1 MSLSRRVAHLS
12 LWLTL
17 AVVLSVCYGVINDQL
32 TVTLSPEYFSV
43 FKRRQFAFLLETFS
57 LDAAPTRVQAAA
69 VGAAA
74 TWWFG
79 GLLGFTLGAFALSRC
94 STLDFLRLVLR
105 VLAAAAIFSV
115 AAGFAAFLLWP
126 LVRPT
131 PADWPF
137 LSGIADARKAW
148 AVGWWHN
155 GAYSGAV
162 FGTLAACRRA
172 WKIKPDNGTE
182 NGTSAAA

>member
-1 MSLSRRVAHLS
+1 MSLSHRVARLS

-17 AVVLSVCYGVINDQL
+17 AVLLSVAYGVVNDQL

-43 FKRRQFAFLLETFS
+43 FKQRQFGPI
-57 LDAAPTRVQAAA
+57 LDAFGLTDAPTRVQAVA

-79 GLLGFTLGAFALSRC
+79 GLLGITLGAFALSHC

-137 LSGIADARKAW
+137 LVGIADARSAW

-155 GAYSGAV
+155 GGYAGAV
-162 FGTLAACRRA
+162 IGTLTAGRRA
-172 WKIKPDNGTE
+172 WKGK
-182 NGTSAAA
+182 A